1 MSPHCLAFS
10 VGACALG
17 LLTGLLTS
25 VAGAQTPP
33 SVADTSP
40 FRALNLPAPNEYRT
54 GSGRPGPRYWQ
65 QRADYLIRAELDPA
79 RNEVRGRE
87 SITYTNN
94 SPETLSYLW
103 IYLEQNICAPASVT
117 NVLNQPPPVF
127 LGSSFDFSCK
137 GFNGGF
143 TVDQLR
149 IANQPA

>member
-1 MSPHCLAFS
+1 MSFERLLLRT
-10 VGACALG
+10 LG
-17 LLTGLLTS
+17 LVTWISASVTS
-25 VAGAQTPP
+25 AAGAQTLP

-94 SPETLSYLW
+94 SPETLS
-103 IYLEQNICAPASVT
+103 
-117 NVLNQPPPVF
+117 
-127 LGSSFDFSCK
+127 
-137 GFNGGF
+137 
-143 TVDQLR
+143 
-149 IANQPA
+149 